1 MLKVSTCASIPDTL
15 IESELFGYAP
25 NSFTGASTKGKRG
38 LIEIANH
45 GTVFLDDVDA
55 LSPSFQ
61 SKLLRVLQEREII
74 QIGGDA
80 PHPVD
85 IRFIVS
91 TNRDLKKMVE
101 EGQFRNDLYFRLN
114 VLHLRIP
121 PLRDRS
127 EDIPTL
133 IWHFLRSFNSKLSER
148 VQEDFAQVFESAFA
162 YSYSGNI
169 RELINIVERFAV
181 LADVDRTDT
190 AYFTALCQMCLYPDA
205 AAAKQDLN
213 LPLAITGTYKQD
225 IANAEKIILQHYYQR
240 SDGNISELAETLG
253 ISRATLYNKLRGCR
267 KH

>member
-1 MLKVSTCASIPDTL
+1 M
-15 IESELFGYAP
+15 
-25 NSFTGASTKGKRG
+25 
-38 LIEIANH
+38 
-45 GTVFLDDVDA
+45 
-55 LSPSFQ
+55 
-61 SKLLRVLQEREII
+61 
-74 QIGGDA
+74 
-80 PHPVD
+80 
-85 IRFIVS
+85 
-91 TNRDLKKMVE
+91 
-101 EGQFRNDLYFRLN
+101 
-114 VLHLRIP
+114 
-121 PLRDRS
+121 RDRS

-162 YSYSGNI
+162 YSYPGNI